1 MYMSK
6 LHPELW
12 AYELSPAKWKK
23 KFIHPQTLFKDW
35 DGIVTEEGTDIYTW
49 PLFSE
54 EFCKLIIEEA
64 EYQDKWVVARH
75 DNYPTTDFT
84 LKEIGLGDMYDK
96 VLKEYAFPVAARL
109 WGLDG
114 NEWGSAM
121 THETFMAKYSPE
133 AQGSLSSHTDN
144 SDYSLTCA
152 LNDKFTKGGTWYN
165 RQKTLIKAP
174 VGHVCLFPMPTHRH
188 SGRWIDSGIRYII
201 VSFCKKGW

>member
-109 WGLDG
+109 WGLEG
-114 NEWGSAM
+114 NEWGPAM

>member
-1 MYMSK
+1 
-6 LHPELW
+6 
-12 AYELSPAKWKK
+12 
-23 KFIHPQTLFKDW
+23 
-35 DGIVTEEGTDIYTW
+35 
-49 PLFSE
+49 
-54 EFCKLIIEEA
+54 
-64 EYQDKWVVARH
+64 
-75 DNYPTTDFT
+75 
-84 LKEIGLGDMYDK
+84 MYDK

-109 WGLDG
+109 WGLEG
-114 NEWGSAM
+114 NEWGPAM

-133 AQGSLSSHTDN
+133 AQGSLSSHIDN
-144 SDYSLTCA
+144 SNYSLTCA

>member
-109 WGLDG
+109 WGLEG
-114 NEWGSAM
+114 NEWGLAM

-174 VGHVCLFPMPTHRH
+174 VGHVWLFPMPTHRH